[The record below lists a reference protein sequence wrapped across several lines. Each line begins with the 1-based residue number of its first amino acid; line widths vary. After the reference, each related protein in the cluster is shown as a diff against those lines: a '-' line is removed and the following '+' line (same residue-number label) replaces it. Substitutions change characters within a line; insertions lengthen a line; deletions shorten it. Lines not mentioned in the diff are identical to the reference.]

1 MGMGGRSQVGTKSRG
16 RKIRIRCQKKVGE
29 EVTNANVVGIWP
41 HGVFPGRLLF
51 SFQSEQLIC
60 LLGLCVCEKMGAGF

>member
-1 MGMGGRSQVGTKSRG
+1 MGMGGTPQVGTKSG
-16 RKIRIRCQKKVGE
+16 EEKYQTEMPGKSRKVEE
-29 EVTNANVVGIWP
+29 EVTEANVTGLWP

-60 LLGLCVCEKMGAGF
+60 LLGLCV